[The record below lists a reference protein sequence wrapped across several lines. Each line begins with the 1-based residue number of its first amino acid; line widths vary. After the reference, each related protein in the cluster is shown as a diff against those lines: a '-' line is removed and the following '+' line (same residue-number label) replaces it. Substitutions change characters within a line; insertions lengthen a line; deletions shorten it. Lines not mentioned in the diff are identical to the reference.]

1 MRKKQMMIEIGPD
14 LARFEGEPR
23 DGDESTLLVLT
34 TYNIVFFTKFSVSA
48 LTDVGR
54 PPPLGRVEL
63 DSDKENAG
71 SPVNKKRRIL
81 AITGSPAVSSS
92 TRKDIKG

>member
-1 MRKKQMMIEIGPD
+1 MMVEIGPTS
-14 LARFEGEPR
+14 LGLK
-23 DGDESTLLVLT
+23 ESPEMATGVRYWCWPAITLC
-34 TYNIVFFTKFSVSA
+34 FFTNLLELA